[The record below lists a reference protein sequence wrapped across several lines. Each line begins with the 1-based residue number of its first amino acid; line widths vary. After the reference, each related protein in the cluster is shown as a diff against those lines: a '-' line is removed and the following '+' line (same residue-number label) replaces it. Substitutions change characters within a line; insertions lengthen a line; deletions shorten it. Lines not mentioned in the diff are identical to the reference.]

1 MVTLSGR
8 YPLGGSPLVVKGIDL
23 TLEGI
28 GAEGATIDAE
38 VLSRAIEVTDGASLT
53 LRRIHVVNGNATTS
67 GGGLLVHGAGS
78 SLLMEQ
84 ASVWDSIS
92 TGTCPDCIGGSTR
105 MFRPDPLLWPHTAL
119 TPASFNTLT
128 TPNAWCR
135 RGHGSSHALL
145 FFANPGGLAVL
156 EGARAVLQESTIADC
171 AAPAGGGVGASRHAN
186 VTLQGGSRIE
196 RCNASLWGGGIV
208 MYRGS
213 HVEMDGSVI
222 RECHAFQMSGGFDIW
237 GGGSTLLARN
247 SVRGATQTCKQRAR
261 PPCVQHFPTSPAPRQ
276 TVENCTAEGQAGAG
290 GLWNGVNA
298 MLIDCRVLHCHSS
311 NINGGITVMGG
322 SFLEMIRGT
331 VTGCTCNKLGGAMQ
345 TYTGGKILLVEVLI
359 ADCQTTGDQ
368 NDGGGIHML
377 DGTVTMR
384 GGAIRNCEAL
394 NADGGALAVKG
405 AGCEVQLSGVT
416 VHGCRAVAGGFL
428 RLYAGT
434 VRLADVSIEECNG
447 AVIWAE
453 DTVHAERVRVVKAI
467 AMNLYGT
474 SSWTG
479 CTFSDGNIWIAAGTH
494 TFTRT
499 TFARYGLTIAS
510 GSIMTMLDSHFS
522 ECTGH
527 YLSVE
532 GGTMVLRNT
541 AFRNCS
547 TPEWIWFSAEAATNF
562 RSELLT
568 LEPSCNADP
577 STALISV
584 DSSFTEPLNVR
595 GLRVVLPVACAS
607 SSFSV
612 FSDHLR
618 LLHCSDGDDVCGGAA
633 TCTNVQPLLSA
644 PGLMTVDCS
653 CQGEFFPNPNG
664 TSLALAPYGFD
675 PSTIELPDSL
685 DPTTIGLPGATVDYC
700 VRSTTRLE
708 PAREYLA
715 GRPFPS

>member
-1 MVTLSGR
+1 MS
-8 YPLGGSPLVVKGIDL
+8 
-23 TLEGI
+23 
-28 GAEGATIDAE
+28 
-38 VLSRAIEVTDGASLT
+38 
-53 LRRIHVVNGNATTS
+53 
-67 GGGLLVHGAGS
+67 
-78 SLLMEQ
+78 
-84 ASVWDSIS
+84 
-92 TGTCPDCIGGSTR
+92 
-105 MFRPDPLLWPHTAL
+105 
-119 TPASFNTLT
+119 
-128 TPNAWCR
+128 
-135 RGHGSSHALL
+135 GSSHALL
-145 FFANPGGLAVL
+145 FFANPGGLAVR
-156 EGARAVLQESTIADC
+156 EGARAVLMESTIADC
-171 AAPAGGGVGASRHAN
+171 ASVSGGGGVGASPHAN
-186 VTLQGGSRIE
+186 VTLQGSRIE
-196 RCNASLWGGGIV
+196 RCNATWGGGIA
-208 MYRGS
+208 MYLGS

-222 RECHAFQMSGGFDIW
+222 GECHATVSGNSGGFDIW

-276 TVENCTAEGQAGAG
+276 TVENCTAEAQAGAG

-416 VHGCRAVAGGFL
+416 VHGCRAFAGGFL

-467 AMNLYGT
+467 RMNLYGT

-527 YLSVE
+527 YLPLKEALWPCATRRSV
-532 GGTMVLRNT
+532 T
-541 AFRNCS
+541 AAHHRAKRGS
-547 TPEWIWFSAEAATNF
+547 
-562 RSELLT
+562 RSV
-568 LEPSCNADP
+568 PK
-577 STALISV
+577 
-584 DSSFTEPLNVR
+584 
-595 GLRVVLPVACAS
+595 
-607 SSFSV
+607 
-612 FSDHLR
+612 
-618 LLHCSDGDDVCGGAA
+618 
-633 TCTNVQPLLSA
+633 QP
-644 PGLMTVDCS
+644 P
-653 CQGEFFPNPNG
+653 
-664 TSLALAPYGFD
+664 TSG
-675 PSTIELPDSL
+675 S
-685 DPTTIGLPGATVDYC
+685 
-700 VRSTTRLE
+700 
-708 PAREYLA
+708 
-715 GRPFPS
+715 